1 VKLSKK
7 LTDALLIAL
16 GSTVFAVAVNVFY
29 APFQIVPGGLTGISM
44 LIHEGLPGVGVGV
57 MVFVLNV
64 PLFLLGWRFL
74 GKQFLLLTF
83 FGTFCNAVAIEALG
97 FLPAPADLDPLMAA
111 LMGGVLSGAGLGLV
125 FWRGGTTGGSDII
138 ARLTKVGFPHI
149 QIGRLIFLIDGMVIL
164 ASGLVFGSFRNAA
177 YAAVAVYV
185 STITIDGIVYGAKTA
200 RVCYIISQRTQE
212 VVEVISQRLER
223 GATLL
228 NAEGSYTGSPRQV
241 ILCAVDPR
249 QVPMLKEAV
258 QAVDGDAFFILLEA
272 HEVLGQGFG
281 RYDKHAL

>member
-1 VKLSKK
+1 
-7 LTDALLIAL
+7 
-16 GSTVFAVAVNVFY
+16 
-29 APFQIVPGGLTGISM
+29 
-44 LIHEGLPGVGVGV
+44 
-57 MVFVLNV
+57 
-64 PLFLLGWRFL
+64 
-74 GKQFLLLTF
+74 
-83 FGTFCNAVAIEALG
+83 
-97 FLPAPADLDPLMAA
+97 
-111 LMGGVLSGAGLGLV
+111 
-125 FWRGGTTGGSDII
+125 
-138 ARLTKVGFPHI
+138 
-149 QIGRLIFLIDGMVIL
+149 MVIL

-212 VVEVISQRLER
+212 VVEAISKRLER

-241 ILCAVDPR
+241 ILCAVEPR

-258 QAVDGDAFFILLEA
+258 QAVDGNAFFILLEA